1 MKIPFEKELKT
12 STVAWLSAITGFCIG
27 IVYSPHVSYHQA
39 AVQDVAAVAEM
50 VDECA
55 SDLRDCQ
62 AESEDYRTGETF
74 YSSLYD
80 DCFRDLSD
88 AYRQIDADAGLPPV
102 ESIDG
107 VIDEEL
113 LELLDPEGARI
124 LDEMEEIGRRMDE
137 NIEIMERAAYK
148 QR

>member
-12 STVAWLSAITGFCIG
+12 GAAIWLPAIAGFCVG

-55 SDLRDCQ
+55 SDLRTCHT
-62 AESEDYRTGETF
+62 ESEDYRTGERF
-74 YSSLYD
+74 YSSLFD
-80 DCFRDLSD
+80 DCSRDLSD

-107 VIDEEL
+107 VVDIES
-113 LELLDPEGARI
+113 LDPQGAMI
-124 LDEMEEIGRRMDE
+124 LDEMDEIGRSMDE
-137 NIEIMERAAYK
+137 QIEEMERAAYK